1 MDLSLE
7 AWLKLYGP
15 MGLLAGLL
23 ILVIWKALL
32 PRIDRQ
38 QEENRGILTATLE
51 DARKERDR
59 ERENARQEREESRK
73 MIEAQA
79 NKFFESLSLRDK
91 IQKEGFDEI
100 LREVRKQPPRK

>member
-1 MDLSLE
+1 MDLSLD

-32 PRIDRQ
+32 PRIDKQ
-38 QEENRGILTATLE
+38 QEENRAILTATLD

-59 ERENARQEREESRK
+59 ERENARQERDESRK
-73 MIEAQA
+73 AIETQA
-79 NKFFESLSLRDK
+79 NQFLESLQLSYK

-100 LREVRKQPPRK
+100 LREVRKPPRK

>member
-1 MDLSLE
+1 MDLSLD

-38 QEENRGILTATLE
+38 QEENRAILTATLE
-51 DARKERDR
+51 DARSERNKER
-59 ERENARQEREESRK
+59 ETARLEREESRK

-79 NKFFESLSLRDK
+79 NKFLESLSLRDE

-100 LREVRKQPPRK
+100 LREVRTPRRK

>member
-1 MDLSLE
+1 MDLSLD

-32 PRIDRQ
+32 PRIDKQ
-38 QEENRGILTATLE
+38 QEENRAILTATLD

-59 ERENARQEREESRK
+59 ERESARQERAEARRV
-73 MIEAQA
+73 IETQA
-79 NKFFESLSLRDK
+79 NQFLESLQLFNK
-91 IQKEGFDEI
+91 MQKEGLDEV
-100 LREVRKQPPRK
+100 LREVRKPPRK

>member
-32 PRIDRQ
+32 PRIDKQ
-38 QEENRGILTATLE
+38 QEENRAILAATLE
-51 DARKERDR
+51 DARNERNR
-59 ERENARQEREESRK
+59 ERETARLEREESRK
-73 MIEAQA
+73 LIESQA
-79 NKFFESLSLRDK
+79 NKFLESLQITNK

-100 LREVRKQPPRK
+100 LREVRKPPRK

>member
-38 QEENRGILTATLE
+38 QEDNRNLLTATLE

-59 ERENARQEREESRK
+59 ERENARLERDESRK
-73 MIEAQA
+73 VIESQA
-79 NKFFESLSLRDK
+79 NKFLESLRLRDE
-91 IQKEGFDEI
+91 IQKDGFDEI
-100 LREVRKQPPRK
+100 LREVRGTPRRK